1 MKRDNKVMPSLA
13 EAIRQ
18 TGLRDGMTVS
28 FHHHLRDGDAVL
40 NLVLAECEK
49 LGVRDLTVNASAL
62 MACHHPIVDFI
73 RKGTVTG
80 IECNYMHPVVG
91 HEISKGLLAREVIF
105 RSHGGRPA
113 ALERKEAHI
122 DVAFIAASTSDRAG
136 NCNGRDGRTAF
147 GSIGYAMP
155 DAEHADNV
163 VVVTDH
169 LAPYPVSVASID
181 ERYVD
186 AVVVIDSIGDPDK
199 IMSGTTRVTRDPIGL
214 LIADYTARA
223 LSASGLLEDGLS
235 FQTGAGGTSLA
246 VASFIGEIMRGRGI
260 RGSFASGGITGM
272 LVDLFQEGLFE
283 TLIDVQCFDRDAV
296 RSIRDNEK
304 HREISAS
311 TYASPAVKSSVV
323 DHLDIVILGAT
334 EIDSQ
339 FNVNV
344 HTDSNGFIMGGS
356 GGHSDTAAGA
366 KLSVIVAPLIRARLP
381 LIVDRVGTISTPG
394 KDVDLLVTQYGL
406 ACNPEKT
413 ELDYRLRSAGLP
425 VFTIEELHER
435 AVGITGVPGRHPSQG
450 RPVARVVSRDG
461 DLLDI
466 IRAVN
471 R

>member
-1 MKRDNKVMPSLA
+1 MARDNKVMPSLA
-13 EAIRQ
+13 EAICQ
-18 TGLRDGMTVS
+18 AGLRDGMTIS

-40 NLVLAECEK
+40 NLVLAECDRQ
-49 LGVRDLTVNASAL
+49 GIGDLTVNASAL
-62 MACHHPIVDFI
+62 MACHRPIVDFI

-91 HEISKGLLAREVIF
+91 REISQGLLDREVIF

-113 ALERKEAHI
+113 ALEREEAHI

-136 NCNGRDGRTAF
+136 NCNGRYGRAAF

-155 DAEHADNV
+155 DAEHAAHV
-163 VVVTDH
+163 VVITDH
-169 LAPYPVSVASID
+169 LEEYPIAIASID
-181 ERYVD
+181 ERQVD
-186 AVVVIDSIGDPDK
+186 AVVVIESIGDPEK

-214 LIADYTARA
+214 LIADYTSRA
-223 LSASGLLEDGLS
+223 LYASGLLEDGFS

-246 VASFIGEIMRGRGI
+246 VASYLGKIMRDRGI
-260 RGSFASGGITGM
+260 TGSFASGGITGL
-272 LVDLFQEGLFE
+272 LVDLFHQGLFE
-283 TLIDVQCFDRDAV
+283 SLVDVQCFDREAV
-296 RSIRDNEK
+296 VSIRDNDR

-334 EIDSQ
+334 EIDTQ

-381 LIVDRVGTISTPG
+381 LIVDRVGTITTPG
-394 KDVDLLVTQYGL
+394 KDVDLLVTQYGI
-406 ACNPEKT
+406 ACNPRKI
-413 ELDYRLRSAGLP
+413 ELDYQLRSARLP
-425 VFTIEELHER
+425 VFTIDELREK
-435 AVGITGVPGRHPSQG
+435 AVGITGVPRGHSSQG
-450 RPVARVVSRDG
+450 RPVARVISRDG

-466 IRAVN
+466 IRAVD
-471 R
+471 